1 MSHLSKFI
9 VESGQM
15 SFVCEWE
22 MGTQITEREI

>member
-22 MGTQITEREI
+22 MGS